1 MDIYENR
8 KTEGEEMNFEGREAS
23 SMNNLLLNYQLILD
37 GKRLRID
44 IAQWQERKKKKKR
57 LGPGLYQTSRT

>member
-1 MDIYENR
+1 MDIYENG

-23 SMNNLLLNYQLILD
+23 SMNNLPLNRQLILD

-44 IAQWQERKKKKKR
+44 IAPWRERKKKKKR